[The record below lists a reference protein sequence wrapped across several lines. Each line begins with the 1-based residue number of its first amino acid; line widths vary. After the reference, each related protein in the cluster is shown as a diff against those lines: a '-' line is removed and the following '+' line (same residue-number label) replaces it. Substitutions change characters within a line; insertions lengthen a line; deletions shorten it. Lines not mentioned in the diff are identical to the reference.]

1 MIVQGQAF
9 PTDKHAHIQSLLGF
23 YAAPPVST
31 IDQTQEQSCTF
42 VLGCLFP
49 FVFVRG
55 QRKTAGCRPCS
66 GLFLFFACWEV
77 LGYLQFLCILRII
90 LK

>member
-23 YAAPPVST
+23 YAAPPVSPM
-31 IDQTQEQSCTF
+31 DQTQEQSCTF

-49 FVFVRG
+49 V
-55 QRKTAGCRPCS
+55 
-66 GLFLFFACWEV
+66 V
-77 LGYLQFLCILRII
+77 LDSTICL
-90 LK
+90 

>member
-9 PTDKHAHIQSLLGF
+9 PTDKHAHIQGLSGF

-49 FVFVRG
+49 FVLDS
-55 QRKTAGCRPCS
+55 TIC
-66 GLFLFFACWEV
+66 L
-77 LGYLQFLCILRII
+77 
-90 LK
+90 

>member
-23 YAAPPVST
+23 CAAPPVST

-49 FVFVRG
+49 FVF
-55 QRKTAGCRPCS
+55 
-66 GLFLFFACWEV
+66 GLNHLPLSATIPHSAEQKRV
-77 LGYLQFLCILRII
+77 S
-90 LK
+90 

>member
-23 YAAPPVST
+23 YAAPPVSPM
-31 IDQTQEQSCTF
+31 DQTQEQSCTF

-49 FVFVRG
+49 FVFSFASCAAMMDAV
-55 QRKTAGCRPCS
+55 TSECAGASSCS
-66 GLFLFFACWEV
+66 GCSTISFGL
-77 LGYLQFLCILRII
+77 
-90 LK
+90 